1 MIEQKIRKEL
11 ENAKD
16 TVNDID
22 SKLNSSDINGDEIIK
37 LSKKRSQLSEIVFLY
52 VELQEIEKSIEE
64 NNELLNDP
72 EYKSLAEE
80 ELVQLKS
87 ELLLVEDKI
96 KFEVRPK
103 DPLDSKDV
111 IIEIRAGAGGDEAA
125 LFASDLL
132 RMYLRYC
139 ERKKWSMEIINKSEI
154 GLGGV
159 KEVIASINGKD
170 IYSFMKFESGVHRVQ
185 RVPATET
192 SGRVHTS
199 TATVVVLPEAD
210 DVEIEVNEKDLRI
223 DTYRA
228 SGAGGQHV
236 NKTDS
241 AVRITHIP
249 SGIVVQNQDG
259 KSQHQ
264 NRQRAMRVL
273 SAKLFEAQQSKKEQD
288 MSKTRKLLVGGGDR
302 SEKIRTY
309 NFPQGRVSD
318 HRINLTLHKLDY
330 ILDGDLDELNN
341 ELYKNYI
348 NEESGVVK
356 D

>member
-11 ENAKD
+11 ESAKIE
-16 TVNDID
+16 VGQID
-22 SKLNSSDINGDEIIK
+22 LKLNSNTIKGDEIIQ
-37 LSKKRSQLSEIVFLY
+37 LSKKRSQLIEIVTLY
-52 VELQEIEKSIEE
+52 DQLVEIETSIEE
-64 NNELLNDP
+64 NRELLSDK
-72 EYKSLAEE
+72 EFKSLAEE
-80 ELVQLKS
+80 ELVTLETKIT
-87 ELLLVEDKI
+87 LIEDKI

-139 ERKKWSMEIINKSEI
+139 ERKKWSVEIINKSEI

-159 KEVIASINGKD
+159 KEVIASISGKD

-210 DVEIEVNEKDLRI
+210 DVEIEIHEKDLRV

-241 AVRITHIP
+241 AVRLTHIP

-273 SAKLFEAQQSKKEQD
+273 NAKLFEAQQDKKQQD

-309 NFPQGRVSD
+309 NFAQSRVSD

-348 NEESGVVK
+348 KEESGVS
-356 D
+356 

>member
-1 MIEQKIRKEL
+1 M
-11 ENAKD
+11 ND
-16 TVNDID
+16 T
-22 SKLNSSDINGDEIIK
+22 II
-37 LSKKRSQLSEIVFLY
+37 
-52 VELQEIEKSIEE
+52 
-64 NNELLNDP
+64 
-72 EYKSLAEE
+72 
-80 ELVQLKS
+80 
-87 ELLLVEDKI
+87 EDKI

-103 DPLDSKDV
+103 DPLDCKNV

-139 ERKKWSMEIINKSEI
+139 ERKKWNMEIINKNEI

-159 KEVIASINGKD
+159 KEVIASISGKD

-210 DVEIEVNEKDLRI
+210 DVEIEINEKDLRI

-241 AVRITHIP
+241 AVRVTHIP
-249 SGIVVQNQDG
+249 TGIVSECQDDR
-259 KSQHQ
+259 SQHK
-264 NRQRAMRVL
+264 NKAKAMEYLHSRLL
-273 SAKLFEAQQSKKEQD
+273 SAKQEKQKKDTDE
-288 MSKTRKLLVGGGDR
+288 SRKKQVGSGDR
-302 SEKIRTY
+302 SERIRTY
-309 NFPQGRVSD
+309 NFPQGRVTD
-318 HRINLTLHKLDY
+318 HRINLTLYKLEQL
-330 ILDGDLDELNN
+330 IEGDIEPLIEAL
-341 ELYKNYI
+341 I
-348 NEESGVVK
+348 EEFRK
-356 D
+356 

>member
-1 MIEQKIRKEL
+1 MIEEKIRKEL
-11 ENAKD
+11 ENAKN
-16 TVNDID
+16 TVDDID
-22 SKLNSSDINGDEIIK
+22 STLNSSDINADKIIE
-37 LSKKRSQLSEIVFLY
+37 LSKKRSQLIEIVILY
-52 VELQEIEKSIEE
+52 TELIQIEKSIEE
-64 NNELLNDP
+64 NNELLADP
-72 EYKSLAEE
+72 EFKSLAEE
-80 ELVQLKS
+80 ELQQLKS
-87 ELLLVEDKI
+87 RLLIIEDKI

-199 TATVVVLPEAD
+199 TATVVVLPEVD
-210 DVEIEVNEKDLRI
+210 DIEIEINEKDLRI

-273 SAKLFEAQQSKKEQD
+273 SAKLFETQQSQKEED

-348 NEESGVVK
+348 NEESGVS
-356 D
+356 

>member
-11 ENAKD
+11 ESAKIE
-16 TVNDID
+16 VGQID
-22 SKLNSSDINGDEIIK
+22 LKLNSNTIKGDEIIQ
-37 LSKKRSQLSEIVFLY
+37 LSKKRSQLIEIVTLY
-52 VELQEIEKSIEE
+52 DQLVEIETSIEE
-64 NNELLNDP
+64 NRELLSDK
-72 EYKSLAEE
+72 EFKSLAEE
-80 ELVQLKS
+80 ELTTLETK
-87 ELLLVEDKI
+87 LTLIEDKI

-139 ERKKWSMEIINKSEI
+139 ERKKWNVEIINKSEI

-159 KEVIASINGKD
+159 KEVIASISGKD

-210 DVEIEVNEKDLRI
+210 DVEIEIHEKDLRV

-241 AVRITHIP
+241 AVRLTHIP

-273 SAKLFEAQQSKKEQD
+273 NAKLFEAQQDKKQQD

-309 NFPQGRVSD
+309 NFAQSRVSD

-348 NEESGVVK
+348 KEESGVS
-356 D
+356 

>member
-11 ENAKD
+11 ISAKQ
-16 TVNDID
+16 TVNEID
-22 SKLNSSDINGDEIIK
+22 EKLSSSEVDAEEIIL
-37 LSKKRSQLSEIVFLY
+37 LSKKRSQLSEIVSLY
-52 VELQEIEKSIEE
+52 DDLSEIEKSIEE
-64 NNELLNDP
+64 NNELLADP
-72 EYKSLAEE
+72 EFKTLAEE
-80 ELVQLKS
+80 ELINLQGKLD
-87 ELLLVEDKI
+87 EVEDKI

-125 LFASDLL
+125 LFANDLL
-132 RMYLRYC
+132 RMYLRYA
-139 ERKKWSMEIINKSEI
+139 ERKKWNMEIINKNEI

-159 KEVIASINGKD
+159 KEAIASINGKD

-199 TATVVVLPEAD
+199 TATVAILPEAD
-210 DVEIEVNEKDLRI
+210 DIEIEINEKDLRI

-249 SGIVVQNQDG
+249 TGIVVQNQDG

-273 SAKLFEAQQSKKEQD
+273 NAKLFEEKEKKKQED
-288 MSKTRKLLVGGGDR
+288 MSNTRKLLVGGGDR

-309 NFPQGRVSD
+309 NYPQGRVTD

-330 ILDGDLDELNN
+330 ILDGDLDELNQ
-341 ELYKNYI
+341 ELYKNYLE
-348 NEESGVVK
+348 EESGVS
-356 D
+356 

>member
-11 ENAKD
+11 ESAKIE
-16 TVNDID
+16 VGEID
-22 SKLNSSDINGDEIIK
+22 LKLNSNTIKGDEIIQ
-37 LSKKRSQLSEIVFLY
+37 LSKKRSQLIEIVTLY
-52 VELQEIEKSIEE
+52 DQLVEIETSIEE
-64 NNELLNDP
+64 NRELLSDK
-72 EYKSLAEE
+72 EFKSLAEE
-80 ELVQLKS
+80 ELTTL
-87 ELLLVEDKI
+87 ETNLILIEDKI

-139 ERKKWSMEIINKSEI
+139 ERKKWNVEIINKSEI

-159 KEVIASINGKD
+159 KEVIASISGKN

-210 DVEIEVNEKDLRI
+210 DVEIEIHEKDLRV

-241 AVRITHIP
+241 AVRLTHIP

-273 SAKLFEAQQSKKEQD
+273 NAKLFEAQQDKKQED

-309 NFPQGRVSD
+309 NFAQSRVSD

-348 NEESGVVK
+348 KEESGVS
-356 D
+356 

>member
-1 MIEQKIRKEL
+1 MIEEKIRKEL
-11 ENAKD
+11 ENAKN
-16 TVNDID
+16 TVDDID
-22 SKLNSSDINGDEIIK
+22 SMLNSSDINADKIIE
-37 LSKKRSQLSEIVFLY
+37 LSKKRSQLIEIVILY
-52 VELQEIEKSIEE
+52 TELIQIEKSIEE
-64 NNELLNDP
+64 NNELLADP
-72 EYKSLAEE
+72 EFKSLAEE
-80 ELVQLKS
+80 ELQQLKS
-87 ELLLVEDKI
+87 KLLIIEDKI

-199 TATVVVLPEAD
+199 TATVVVLPEVD
-210 DVEIEVNEKDLRI
+210 DIEIEINEKDLRI

-228 SGAGGQHV
+228 SGCLLY
-236 NKTDS
+236 TS
-241 AVRITHIP
+241 P
-249 SGIVVQNQDG
+249 SP
-259 KSQHQ
+259 
-264 NRQRAMRVL
+264 R
-273 SAKLFEAQQSKKEQD
+273 
-288 MSKTRKLLVGGGDR
+288 DR
-302 SEKIRTY
+302 
-309 NFPQGRVSD
+309 G
-318 HRINLTLHKLDY
+318 
-330 ILDGDLDELNN
+330 
-341 ELYKNYI
+341 
-348 NEESGVVK
+348 
-356 D
+356 

>member
-1 MIEQKIRKEL
+1 MIEEKIRKEL
-11 ENAKD
+11 ENAKN
-16 TVNDID
+16 TVDEID
-22 SKLNSSDINGDEIIK
+22 SMLNSSDINADKIIE
-37 LSKKRSQLSEIVFLY
+37 LSKKRSQLIEIVILY
-52 VELQEIEKSIEE
+52 TELIQIEKSIEE
-64 NNELLNDP
+64 NNELLADP
-72 EYKSLAEE
+72 EFKSLAEE
-80 ELVQLKS
+80 ELQQLKS
-87 ELLLVEDKI
+87 KLLIIEDKI

-199 TATVVVLPEAD
+199 TATVVVLPEVD
-210 DVEIEVNEKDLRI
+210 DIEIEINEKDLRI

-241 AVRITHIP
+241 AVRITNIP

-273 SAKLFEAQQSKKEQD
+273 SAKLFETQQSQKEED

-348 NEESGVVK
+348 NEESGVS
-356 D
+356 

>member
-11 ENAKD
+11 ESAKIE
-16 TVNDID
+16 VGEID
-22 SKLNSSDINGDEIIK
+22 LKLNSNTIKGDEIIQ
-37 LSKKRSQLSEIVFLY
+37 LSKKRSQLIEIVTLY
-52 VELQEIEKSIEE
+52 DQLVEIETSIEE
-64 NNELLNDP
+64 NRELLSDK
-72 EYKSLAEE
+72 EFKSLAEE
-80 ELVQLKS
+80 ELTTLETK
-87 ELLLVEDKI
+87 LTLIEDKI

-139 ERKKWSMEIINKSEI
+139 ERKKWNMEIINKSEI

-159 KEVIASINGKD
+159 KEVIASISGKD

-210 DVEIEVNEKDLRI
+210 DVEIEIHEKDLRV

-241 AVRITHIP
+241 AVRLTHIP

-273 SAKLFEAQQSKKEQD
+273 NAKLFEAQQDKKQQD

-309 NFPQGRVSD
+309 NFAQSRVSD

-348 NEESGVVK
+348 KEESGVS
-356 D
+356 

>member
-11 ENAKD
+11 ESAKIE
-16 TVNDID
+16 VGQID
-22 SKLNSSDINGDEIIK
+22 LKLNSNTIKGDEIIQ
-37 LSKKRSQLSEIVFLY
+37 LSKKRSQLIEIVTLY
-52 VELQEIEKSIEE
+52 DQLVEIETSIEE
-64 NNELLNDP
+64 NRELLSDK
-72 EYKSLAEE
+72 EFKSLAEE
-80 ELVQLKS
+80 ELVTLETKIT
-87 ELLLVEDKI
+87 LIEDKI

-139 ERKKWSMEIINKSEI
+139 ERKKWNVEIINKSEI

-159 KEVIASINGKD
+159 KEVIASISGKD

-210 DVEIEVNEKDLRI
+210 DVEIEIHEKDLRV

-241 AVRITHIP
+241 AVRLTHIP

-273 SAKLFEAQQSKKEQD
+273 NAKLFEAQQDKKQQD

-309 NFPQGRVSD
+309 NFAQSRVSD

-348 NEESGVVK
+348 KEESGVS
-356 D
+356 

>member
-11 ENAKD
+11 ESAKIE
-16 TVNDID
+16 VGEID
-22 SKLNSSDINGDEIIK
+22 LKLNSNTIKGDEIIQ
-37 LSKKRSQLSEIVFLY
+37 LSKKRSQLIEIVTLY
-52 VELQEIEKSIEE
+52 DQLVEIENSIEE
-64 NNELLNDP
+64 NRELLSDK
-72 EYKSLAEE
+72 EFKSLAEE
-80 ELVQLKS
+80 ELTTL
-87 ELLLVEDKI
+87 ETNLILIEDKI

-139 ERKKWSMEIINKSEI
+139 ERKKWNVEIINKSEI

-159 KEVIASINGKD
+159 KEVIASISGKD

-210 DVEIEVNEKDLRI
+210 DVEIEIHEKDLRV

-241 AVRITHIP
+241 AVRLTHIP

-273 SAKLFEAQQSKKEQD
+273 NAKLFEAQQDKKQED

-309 NFPQGRVSD
+309 NFAQSRVSD

-348 NEESGVVK
+348 KEESGVS
-356 D
+356 

>member
-11 ENAKD
+11 ESAKIE
-16 TVNDID
+16 VGEID
-22 SKLNSSDINGDEIIK
+22 LKLNSNTIKGDEIIQ
-37 LSKKRSQLSEIVFLY
+37 LSKKRSQLIEIVTLY
-52 VELQEIEKSIEE
+52 DQLVEIETSIEE
-64 NNELLNDP
+64 NRELLSDK
-72 EYKSLAEE
+72 EFKSLAEE
-80 ELVQLKS
+80 ELTTLETKLTS
-87 ELLLVEDKI
+87 IEDKI

-139 ERKKWSMEIINKSEI
+139 ERKKWNVEIINKSEI

-159 KEVIASINGKD
+159 KEVIASISGKD

-210 DVEIEVNEKDLRI
+210 DVEIEIHEKDLRV

-241 AVRITHIP
+241 AVRLTHIP

-273 SAKLFEAQQSKKEQD
+273 NAKLFEAQQDKKQQD

-309 NFPQGRVSD
+309 NFAQSRVSD

-348 NEESGVVK
+348 KEESGVS
-356 D
+356 

>member
-1 MIEQKIRKEL
+1 LI
-11 ENAKD
+11 
-16 TVNDID
+16 
-22 SKLNSSDINGDEIIK
+22 
-37 LSKKRSQLSEIVFLY
+37 
-52 VELQEIEKSIEE
+52 
-64 NNELLNDP
+64 
-72 EYKSLAEE
+72 
-80 ELVQLKS
+80 
-87 ELLLVEDKI
+87 EDKI

-139 ERKKWSMEIINKSEI
+139 ERKKWNVEIINKSEI

-159 KEVIASINGKD
+159 KEVIASISGKD

-210 DVEIEVNEKDLRI
+210 DVEIEIHEKDLRV

-241 AVRITHIP
+241 AVRLTHIP

-273 SAKLFEAQQSKKEQD
+273 NAKLFEAQQDKKQQD

-309 NFPQGRVSD
+309 NFAQSRVSD

-348 NEESGVVK
+348 KEESGVS
-356 D
+356 

>member
-11 ENAKD
+11 ENAKI
-16 TVNDID
+16 TVADID
-22 SKLNSSDINGDEIIK
+22 LNLNSAEIAADQIIE
-37 LSKKRSQLSEIVFLY
+37 LSKKRSQLSEIVILY
-52 VELQEIEKSIEE
+52 NQLVEIEKSIEE
-64 NNELLNDP
+64 NQELLKDK
-72 EYKSLAEE
+72 EFKALAEE
-80 ELVQLKS
+80 ELETLK
-87 ELLLVEDKI
+87 LDLIIIEDKI

-103 DPLDSKDV
+103 DPLDCKNV

-139 ERKKWSMEIINKSEI
+139 ERKKWNMEIINKNEI

-159 KEVIASINGKD
+159 KEVIASISGKD

-210 DVEIEVNEKDLRI
+210 DVEIEINEKDLRI

-249 SGIVVQNQDG
+249 SGVVVQNQDG

-273 SAKLFEAQQSKKEQD
+273 NAKLFEAQESKKEQD
-288 MSKTRKLLVGGGDR
+288 NSKTRKLLVGGGDR

-309 NFPQGRVSD
+309 NFAQGRVSD

-348 NEESGVVK
+348 NEESGVS
-356 D
+356 